1 MDTLL
6 ASAKMELL
14 RKLMRV
20 NSRAVQCSM
29 ALGDANTLCL
39 AINNMQKAIL
49 IGCELGEA
57 GEFATPTDLSDF
69 LKAEGDFAI
78 TSAYSKEE
86 ALADQ
91 DWIIA
96 NVGAIMGDRW
106 RVNGV
111 PGGADANDPA

>member
-1 MDTLL
+1 
-6 ASAKMELL
+6 
-14 RKLMRV
+14 
-20 NSRAVQCSM
+20 
-29 ALGDANTLCL
+29 
-39 AINNMQKAIL
+39 MQKAIL

-78 TSAYSKEE
+78 TNAYSKDDTI
-86 ALADQ
+86 ADQ